1 MNISKTTMKRSYVN
15 IIHDGH
21 DTVLNIKSIASM
33 SLDQTQDKLRIG
45 MNNGEQLIFQG
56 KEQEAW
62 DVYYDIKDRFL
73 VSGLTKWLGAVTQK
87 IQELFS
93 IFKIN
98 NRRLI

>member
-1 MNISKTTMKRSYVN
+1 MNISKTTMKRSYVG

-33 SLDQTQDKLRIG
+33 SLDQTQDKLCIR
-45 MNNGEQLIFQG
+45 MNNGEQLTFQG

-73 VSGLTKWLGAVTQK
+73 VSGLTKWLSAVTQK
-87 IQELFS
+87 LQCLFC
-93 IFKIN
+93 IHKK
-98 NRRLI
+98 

>member
-1 MNISKTTMKRSYVN
+1 MNISKTTMKRSYVG
-15 IIHDGH
+15 IIHDGY

-33 SLDQTQDKLRIG
+33 SLDQTQDKLCIR
-45 MNNGEQLIFQG
+45 MNNGEQLTFQG

-73 VSGLTKWLGAVTQK
+73 VSGLTKWLSAVAQK

-93 IFKIN
+93 ILKK
-98 NRRLI
+98 